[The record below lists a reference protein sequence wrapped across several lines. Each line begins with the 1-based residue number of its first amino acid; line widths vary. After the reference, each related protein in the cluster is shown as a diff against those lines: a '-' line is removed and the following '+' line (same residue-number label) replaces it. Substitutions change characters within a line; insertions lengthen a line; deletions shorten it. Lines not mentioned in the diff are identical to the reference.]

1 VGLSIPALDSV
12 VGGMA
17 DDKQGAGAQGES
29 TLQRLDAAWQRIEA
43 KLCAGVLVAEIVSL
57 TLWISLKGLS
67 ADTVPGASVSGLVY
81 RSIVTATVLG
91 VASHF
96 VTRKR
101 PEKVHRLATAIAVVV
116 GLVAGRLWVHVGV
129 AYASNLLNWLQNASA
144 LMLIGGLRGLATRF
158 TLWVALLGASL
169 ATSRGKHIHVDVL
182 IRYVPDRLPLAKVML
197 GRVVDMLVRLVGA
210 VRLRLATAVVGQ
222 LAAMLVCLFGAVGF
236 VDYIAISVYRADATK
251 PCPGEPTRSCDTTA
265 GEKAATV
272 EHKVAAD
279 FFLLGRQA
287 SLDWKSIGPVLGGA
301 PYDKWMTATEW
312 NTWLDGADWT
322 AHFDKAAVDAVRMDG
337 SQPGL
342 KRMPQVPVPGTGEE
356 ARGLLV
362 RELDFVFPFG
372 LVAIALKFL
381 LRILLIL
388 SGRIDVDPEAAI
400 AEEELANAKGR
411 DEEAAKAVPA

>member
-1 VGLSIPALDSV
+1 MP
-12 VGGMA
+12 
-17 DDKQGAGAQGES
+17 DDAKRGTAARDES
-29 TLQRLDAAWQRIEA
+29 PLERLDAAWQRIEA
-43 KLCAGVLVAEIVSL
+43 RLCAAVLVAEIVSL

-67 ADTVPGASVSGLVY
+67 SDYLPGGSSAGLVY
-81 RSIVTATVLG
+81 RCIVTGTAAG
-91 VASHF
+91 VVSHL

-101 PEKVHRLATAIAVVV
+101 VARVHALATTIAVVT
-116 GLVAGRLWVHVGV
+116 GLVAGRLWVHAGV
-129 AYASNLLNWLQNASA
+129 AWSSNVLNWLQNASS
-144 LMLIGGLRGLATRF
+144 LMLIGGLRGLATRL

-182 IRYVPDRLPLAKVML
+182 IRYVPE
-197 GRVVDMLVRLVGA
+197 
-210 VRLRLATAVVGQ
+210 RLRRPTAVVGQ
-222 LAAMLVCLFGAVGF
+222 LAAMLVCVFGAIGF

-251 PCPGEPTRSCDTTA
+251 PCPGDPAKSCDTTA

-272 EHKVAAD
+272 EHKVGSD

-287 SLDWKSIGPVLGGA
+287 SLDWRSLGTVLGGT

-322 AHFDKAAVDAVRMDG
+322 AHFEKNAVDAVRMDPA
-337 SQPGL
+337 QPEA

-372 LVAIALKFL
+372 LIAIAVKFL

-388 SGRIDVDPEAAI
+388 SGRIEVDPEAAH
-400 AEEELANAKGR
+400 ADEELANAKSR
-411 DEEAAKAVPA
+411 DEEAAKEVAA